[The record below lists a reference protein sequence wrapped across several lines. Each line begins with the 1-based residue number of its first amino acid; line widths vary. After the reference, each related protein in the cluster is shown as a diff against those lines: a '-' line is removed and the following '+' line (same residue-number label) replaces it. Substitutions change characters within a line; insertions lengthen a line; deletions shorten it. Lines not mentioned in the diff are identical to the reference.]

1 MKKALLWLVLL
12 GGIGAIIATFLCFD
26 LGFAADNVRYL
37 SLVASVL
44 AYALFFSDLIV
55 PSLSLDEKSQKS
67 IAGLGIRWF
76 VTLFY
81 AVTVAVAVVV
91 MNMYNLS
98 FAAQAIIHAILL
110 LGLVLSIV
118 GVMSAISVAS
128 SVHKQEQMIR
138 QDITDLKGAIRRLK
152 IKMTGCELPEDII
165 TRINLWNENLRYLSP
180 SKSDDAHQIE
190 QQMTSEVEMLE
201 RMVSNYTLNE
211 TRILKSINTLEG
223 LYTTR
228 KSIY

>member
-1 MKKALLWLVLL
+1 
-12 GGIGAIIATFLCFD
+12 
-26 LGFAADNVRYL
+26 
-37 SLVASVL
+37 
-44 AYALFFSDLIV
+44 
-55 PSLSLDEKSQKS
+55 
-67 IAGLGIRWF
+67 
-76 VTLFY
+76 
-81 AVTVAVAVVV
+81 
-91 MNMYNLS
+91 
-98 FAAQAIIHAILL
+98 
-110 LGLVLSIV
+110 
-118 GVMSAISVAS
+118 
-128 SVHKQEQMIR
+128 MIR

-165 TRINLWNENLRYLSP
+165 TRIDSWDENLRYLSP

-223 LYTTR
+223 LYATR